1 MLAADDGYK
10 SIWTYLYDLPFTQGY
25 VVAGGIRTRYVQAGP
40 KGAPVLIMLHGLG
53 GSWENCFAN
62 LRAHAAHFNTF
73 AIDMLG
79 HGFTDK
85 PDRTLEVSDYV
96 AHLKGFMDEM
106 GIARASFL
114 GVSLGSWVATK
125 LATLHPERVGKVTMV
140 SAWGRPQADT
150 PISDSEREARA
161 RGRSSRLEAV
171 VNPTWNAIEKIFEGL
186 VVDPRKRLPDLI
198 ALRQAIYRQPAM
210 KQSMAN
216 IFAGIDPDAW
226 RRNALTD
233 DEVAKI
239 QSPYLI
245 IAAVDSK
252 DVFLASSYAYS
263 KLIPGAKLIEMKG
276 ASHWAQWECVD
287 EFNRV
292 NLEFLR
298 AN

>member
-1 MLAADDGYK
+1 MIAAEDEYK
-10 SIWTYLYDLPFTQGY
+10 SIWTYLHDLQFTQGY
-25 VVAGGIRTRYVQAGP
+25 VVAGGIRTRYVQAGSRD
-40 KGAPVLIMLHGLG
+40 APVLIMLHGLG

-62 LRAHAAHFNTF
+62 LKAHAAHFNTF

-85 PDRTLEVSDYV
+85 PDRILEVSDYV

-106 GIARASFL
+106 DIARASFL
-114 GVSLGSWVATK
+114 GVSLGSWVATR
-125 LATLHPERVGKVTMV
+125 LATLHPDRVGKVTMV

-150 PISDSEREARA
+150 PVSASEREARA

-171 VNPTWNAIEKIFEGL
+171 VNPTWEAIEKIFEGL

-233 DEVAKI
+233 DEVARI
-239 QSPYLI
+239 ESPYLI
-245 IAAVDSK
+245 IAAVDSN
-252 DVFLASSYAYS
+252 DVFLASAYAYS
-263 KLIPGAKLIEMKG
+263 QLIPRATLIEMKG

-287 EFNRV
+287 AFNRV

>member
-25 VVAGGIRTRYVQAGP
+25 VDAGGIRTRYIQAGP
-40 KGAPVLIMLHGLG
+40 KDAPVLILLHGLG

-85 PDRTLEVSDYV
+85 PDRILEVSDYV
-96 AHLKGFMDEM
+96 EHLKGFMDEM
-106 GIARASFL
+106 DIARASFL
-114 GVSLGSWVATK
+114 GVSLGYRVATK
-125 LATLHPERVGKVTMV
+125 LATLHPDRVGKVTMV

-150 PISDSEREARA
+150 PISDAEREARA

-171 VNPTWNAIEKIFEGL
+171 INPTWEAIEKIFEGL
-186 VVDPRKRLPDLI
+186 VVDPKRRLPDLI

-239 QSPYLI
+239 ESPYLI
-245 IAAVDSK
+245 IAAVDSN

-263 KLIPGAKLIEMKG
+263 KLIPRAKLIEMKG

-287 EFNRV
+287 EFNRI